1 MTEFELLAI
10 PISLVLGLGI
20 TKMLSS
26 LVTAIRNRKQLR
38 FHWLP
43 VVWAIWIFLVCVQ
56 FFFYMWDLYEMEV
69 TLTWNVFGPLLWHCI
84 LLFLAA
90 GLILPGP
97 GLREEPESLLDD
109 FQQHG
114 RLALI
119 PFAIVTLDSIFINVL
134 QYGDA
139 WLGQANV
146 LNIIFIVLVL
156 IAFFSRKLLQ
166 QAATFSL
173 GAVLIYGLMYVWSR
187 PGVAPWA

>member
-20 TKMLSS
+20 TKMLSA
-26 LVTAIRNRKQLR
+26 LAIAIRNRKQLR

-43 VVWAIWIFLVCVQ
+43 VAWAAWIFLVCVQ
-56 FFFYMWDLYEMEV
+56 FFFYMWDLYEME
-69 TLTWNVFGPLLWHCI
+69 LPFTWSVFGPLLWHCI

-97 GLREEPESLLDD
+97 GVREVPDTLLDD

-119 PFAIVTLDSIFINVL
+119 PFAVVLLDSIVGNVF
-134 QYGDA
+134 QYGDE
-139 WLGQANV
+139 WLGRANV
-146 LNIIFIVLVL
+146 LNMSFIVLVTV
-156 IAFFSRKLLQ
+156 AFFAEKYWRA
-166 QAATFSL
+166 AATIGT
-173 GAVLIYGLMYVWSR
+173 GALLVYGLAFVYSR
-187 PGVAPWA
+187 PGVPPWG